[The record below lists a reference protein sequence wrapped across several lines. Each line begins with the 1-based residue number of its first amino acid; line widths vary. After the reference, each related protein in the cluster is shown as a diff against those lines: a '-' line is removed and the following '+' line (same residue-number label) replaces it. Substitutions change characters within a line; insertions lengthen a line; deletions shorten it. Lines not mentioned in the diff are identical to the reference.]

1 MKRKAEIRIKGV
13 GRQQQTRSSWLPLVA
28 VIALASLVFVFTS
41 YVLNQAYDGAK
52 GTFLLNL
59 SEEKRAADLNRH
71 LKMEIAAVT
80 RKSYVEFVAEE
91 RLGLKKPKEE
101 EVLVLR

>member
-1 MKRKAEIRIKGV
+1 MKRKTQIRIKGV
-13 GRQQQTRSSWLPLVA
+13 GRQQTRTSVLPIVA
-28 VIALASLVFVFTS
+28 AIALASLLFLFTS

-52 GTFLLNL
+52 GAFLQGL
-59 SEEKRAADLNRH
+59 SQEKKAADLNKY

>member
-1 MKRKAEIRIKGV
+1 MKTNAQIRVKGI
-13 GRQQQTRSSWLPLVA
+13 GRQQARNSVIPLV
-28 VIALASLVFVFTS
+28 VVVALASLVFGFTS

-52 GTFLLNL
+52 GTFLQGL
-59 SEEKRAADLNRH
+59 SEEKKAADLNRY
-71 LKMEIAAVT
+71 LKMELAAVT

>member
-1 MKRKAEIRIKGV
+1 MKRKVEVRVKGI
-13 GRQQQTRSSWLPLVA
+13 GRQQTRNSVLPIVLLMV
-28 VIALASLVFVFTS
+28 LASVVFAFTS

-52 GTFLLNL
+52 GTFLERL
-59 SEEKRAADLNRH
+59 SEEKKSADLNKH